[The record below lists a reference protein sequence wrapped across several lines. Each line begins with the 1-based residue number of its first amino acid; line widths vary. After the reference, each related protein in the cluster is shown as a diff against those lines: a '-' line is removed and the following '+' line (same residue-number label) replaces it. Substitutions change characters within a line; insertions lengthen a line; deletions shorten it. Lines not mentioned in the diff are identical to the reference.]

1 MTRPEITSPEM
12 SMSRLF
18 KIGAIVAALMLAL
31 PVAPYAA
38 GRGGGHG
45 GGGFGGGG
53 FRGGGG
59 GGAHFGG
66 GGAHFG
72 GGGPRFGGG
81 GTHFGGG
88 GARFGG
94 GHIGGPRFGGTHFGG
109 GRAFSGS
116 RPMMPHSYTRRGGSR
131 NGYYAG
137 RGGSGRY
144 ANRSGRANRAAAFN
158 GRANRAAA
166 MRHGRAGNAE
176 SRAVRNRLNSRAVA
190 GAMRKPGALRNP
202 NARAHVASAAALAG
216 WHHWHHGDHGGWWR
230 HRHGGY
236 GWVGPLFWP
245 FAFYDIYGYTFW
257 GDGYDPAF
265 WDYGYDDIYAGLF
278 APYGYDDLTGYLPSR
293 RVSGGS
299 APAAAAQASSP
310 APDSD
315 NQLALMCGEDARN
328 IAGLPIDRIQQ
339 AIQPN
344 EAQRAALDELANA
357 STDAAQKLRAACPT
371 GIALTA
377 PNRLAAMQTRIE
389 AMIAA
394 VHTIQPPLDKFYGL
408 LDDEQKAR
416 INAIVGARRGAAS
429 GSAAAANDCSA
440 GPGTAL
446 QWPAEQI
453 EKTLNPT
460 EAQRAS
466 LTALQDATTKAADML
481 KASCAPSGDLT
492 PPARLAAIGTRL
504 ETLNEA
510 VKTVHAALT
519 DFYGQLTD
527 EQKAQFEAI
536 GPGLNPGLSN
546 SASSDRS
553 GRARTS
559 HRRHGY
565 NVERMI
571 RRMISI
577 GL

>member
-1 MTRPEITSPEM
+1 
-12 SMSRLF
+12 
-18 KIGAIVAALMLAL
+18 
-31 PVAPYAA
+31 
-38 GRGGGHG
+38 
-45 GGGFGGGG
+45 
-53 FRGGGG
+53 
-59 GGAHFGG
+59 
-66 GGAHFG
+66 
-72 GGGPRFGGG
+72 
-81 GTHFGGG
+81 
-88 GARFGG
+88 
-94 GHIGGPRFGGTHFGG
+94 
-109 GRAFSGS
+109 
-116 RPMMPHSYTRRGGSR
+116 
-131 NGYYAG
+131 
-137 RGGSGRY
+137 
-144 ANRSGRANRAAAFN
+144 
-158 GRANRAAA
+158 
-166 MRHGRAGNAE
+166 MRHGRAGNVE
-176 SRAVRNRLNSRAVA
+176 SRAVHNRLNSRAVA
-190 GAMRKPGALRNP
+190 GAMRKPSALRNP
-202 NARAHVASAAALAG
+202 NARAHVAAAAALAG
-216 WHHWHHGDHGGWWR
+216 WHHRDRRGWWR

-293 RVSGGS
+293 RGGGGGGGS
-299 APAAAAQASSP
+299 APAAGAQAPQTSSP

-344 EAQRAALDELANA
+344 DAQRAALDELANA

-371 GIALTA
+371 EVALTA

-394 VHTIQPPLDKFYGL
+394 VHAIQPPLDKFYGL

-416 INAIVGARRGAAS
+416 INAIVGGRRGAPGEVA
-429 GSAAAANDCSA
+429 DCS
-440 GPGTAL
+440 PGTPL

-466 LTALQDATTKAADML
+466 LTALQDATAKAADML

-504 ETLNEA
+504 ETLDEA

-536 GPGLNPGLSN
+536 GPGLNPGLST